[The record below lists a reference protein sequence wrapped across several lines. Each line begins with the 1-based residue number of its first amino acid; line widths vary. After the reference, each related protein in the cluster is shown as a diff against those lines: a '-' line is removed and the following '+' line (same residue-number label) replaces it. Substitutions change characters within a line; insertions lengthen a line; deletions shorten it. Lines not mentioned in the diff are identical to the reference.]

1 MGGGGWV
8 VVATNFSV
16 SSRQGFKL
24 WGLSPWQ
31 PSLADTCLTLAWAS
45 QLQCAVCSGFLT
57 FHIAVWMRCQSVECI
72 KFYIG
77 DVVLRGKN
85 RWINWICIIAIRT
98 TLEIIGSVAKT
109 IFHTNWENSCSFA
122 WMRRT
127 YWYKILNDGQPK
139 LRASGVVVTL
149 VCEYPRE
156 PEGIWG
162 VFQPKLAISRGAVK
176 HWCTVW
182 PQSSSSPTVHRF
194 SLATDVTNVKKFL
207 PSLGIKLEN
216 SISCSASAWR

>member
-1 MGGGGWV
+1 MQW
-8 VVATNFSV
+8 FPY
-16 SSRQGFKL
+16 F
-24 WGLSPWQ
+24 PYY
-31 PSLADTCLTLAWAS
+31 
-45 QLQCAVCSGFLT
+45 
-57 FHIAVWMRCQSVECI
+57 IAVRMGCQSVECI

-109 IFHTNWENSCSFA
+109 IFHTNWENSCSTA
-122 WMRRT
+122 WMRRI
-127 YWYKILNDGQPK
+127 YWHTILNDGQPK
-139 LRASGVVVTL
+139 LRASGVVVPL
-149 VCEYPRE
+149 VCEYPRD

-182 PQSSSSPTVHRF
+182 PQSSSFYGCIFTILREGTYWRGTQIRHIEIYAFIVTV
-194 SLATDVTNVKKFL
+194 
-207 PSLGIKLEN
+207 GY
-216 SISCSASAWR
+216 